1 VLYLTDSPPRQKQ
14 PVNTKDEILA
24 RLDALIQKAEN
35 VLRTQRAAPN
45 KDERDD
51 ELRPSYDLRR
61 LLKGG
66 VRGKYAERYQAGTNL
81 VLLDPDVAR
90 AFANDATAI
99 NKALRLV
106 LQLTELP
113 TSRRH
118 GLAKDGE

>member
-1 VLYLTDSPPRQKQ
+1 
-14 PVNTKDEILA
+14 VNTKDEILA